1 MLTIF
6 KWVGIPNELKYGLQG
21 GGTVCKYHHT
31 FINQQTF
38 RQDIGYF
45 KTVTLPDRMCF

>member
-21 GGTVCKYHHT
+21 GEQCGNIITYLLTNKPFT
-31 FINQQTF
+31 L
-38 RQDIGYF
+38 DIGYF
-45 KTVTLPDRMCF
+45 KTVTLPDHMCF